1 MAHRVDGPR
10 SRHQGA
16 RSGARR
22 SCRQSAVW
30 ATACRDIDLNDAVTI
45 RRRASDEARERYSC
59 FTGLDGALPGQ
70 HRTAALQPDQI
81 RRQ

>member
-1 MAHRVDGPR
+1 MAL
-10 SRHQGA
+10 A
-16 RSGARR
+16 RGIKVSIRR
-22 SCRQSAVW
+22 ASLVSTERGMGN
-30 ATACRDIDLNDAVTI
+30 ACRDIDLNNAVAI

-70 HRTAALQPDQI
+70 HRTAALQPDEI